1 MLPLEPAAKFGR
13 GNAKP
18 VSSNGANG
26 NGNGQTPD
34 ETAVHFMPG
43 KNGGKLRRGGPNG
56 GAGGR
61 PPSEIREK
69 LRGGAYKRIKE
80 LERIADSADSEAD
93 RLRAIDLMLKYGV
106 GTMTTGTLDLT
117 HRSIDDVLLERARLR
132 GLTAG

>member
-1 MLPLEPAAKFGR
+1 M
-13 GNAKP
+13 
-18 VSSNGANG
+18 SANG
-26 NGNGQTPD
+26 NGQNGNGTSPD
-34 ETAVHFMPG
+34 DSPVQFMPG

-80 LERIADSADSEAD
+80 LERIADSAESEAD

-106 GTMTTGTLDLT
+106 GSITTGTLDVT
-117 HRSIDDVLLERARLR
+117 HRTIDDVLLERARRR
-132 GLTAG
+132 GLVAD